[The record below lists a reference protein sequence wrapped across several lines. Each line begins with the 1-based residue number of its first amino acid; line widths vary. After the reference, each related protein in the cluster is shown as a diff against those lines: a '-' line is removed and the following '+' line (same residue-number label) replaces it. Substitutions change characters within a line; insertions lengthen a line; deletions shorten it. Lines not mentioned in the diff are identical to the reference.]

1 MTISLRLATKED
13 AATLASLGSRTFTD
27 TFGHLYDPD
36 DLDLFLKS
44 HAEEHWAA
52 ELCDPEFA
60 VLLVEV
66 PGKSGAEAVGY
77 AKVGPP
83 HLPFE
88 PRGTAVELRQF
99 YLVKAWQ
106 GHGLAD
112 EMMAWVIDQAEQ
124 RGGDDL
130 YLSVFVDNHRARRF
144 YERWGFV
151 AEGRYA
157 FMVGSH
163 ADEDVVMRRPL

>member
-1 MTISLRLATKED
+1 MTITLRPATKDD
-13 AATLASLGSRTFTD
+13 AATLAALGARTFTD
-27 TFGHLYDPD
+27 TFGHLYDSD

-66 PGKSGAEAVGY
+66 SGEAVGY

-124 RGGDDL
+124 QDGNDL

-144 YERWGFV
+144 YERWGFI

-163 ADEDVVMRRPL
+163 ADEDIVMRRPL

>member
-1 MTISLRLATKED
+1 MTVELRPAARAD
-13 AATLASLGSRTFTD
+13 AATLASLGSRTFSD

-36 DLDLFLKS
+36 DLDLFLKT

-52 ELCDPEFA
+52 ELCDPEFS

-66 PGKSGAEAVGY
+66 KGEAVGY

-112 EMMAWVIDQAEQ
+112 EMMAWVIDQAER

-130 YLSVFVDNHRARRF
+130 YLSVFVDNHRARKF

-157 FMVGSH
+157 FMVGNH
-163 ADEDVVMRRPL
+163 ADEDIVMRRPL

>member
-1 MTISLRLATKED
+1 MTITLRPATKAD
-13 AATLASLGSRTFTD
+13 AATLASLGARTFTD
-27 TFGHLYDPD
+27 TFGHLYNPD
-36 DLDLFLKS
+36 DLDLFLQS

-66 PGKSGAEAVGY
+66 SGEAVGY

-124 RGGDDL
+124 QDGNDL

-144 YERWGFV
+144 YERWGFI

-163 ADEDVVMRRPL
+163 ADEDIVMRRPL

>member
-1 MTISLRLATKED
+1 M
-13 AATLASLGSRTFTD
+13 
-27 TFGHLYDPD
+27 
-36 DLDLFLKS
+36 
-44 HAEEHWAA
+44 
-52 ELCDPEFA
+52 CDPEFA

-66 PGKSGAEAVGY
+66 SGEAVGY

-124 RGGDDL
+124 QDGNDL

-144 YERWGFV
+144 YERWGFI

-163 ADEDVVMRRPL
+163 ADEDIVMRRPL

>member
-1 MTISLRLATKED
+1 MNVAFRLAGTDD
-13 AATLASLGSRTFTD
+13 APALSKLGADTFTE
-27 TFGHLYDPD
+27 TFGHLYQPA
-36 DLDLFLKS
+36 DLALFLTN
-44 HAEEHWAA
+44 HGEDHWRQ
-52 ELCDPEFA
+52 ELADPEFS
-60 VLLVEV
+60 VLIAENEA
-66 PGKSGAEAVGY
+66 GEAVGY
-77 AKVGPP
+77 AKIGPP

-99 YLVKAWQ
+99 YLLEPFQ
-106 GHGLAD
+106 GRGLAD
-112 EMMAWVIDQAEQ
+112 EMMQWVIDEAQK

-130 YLSVFVDNHRARRF
+130 YLSVFIDNHKARKF

>member
-1 MTISLRLATKED
+1 MTITLRPATKDD
-13 AATLASLGSRTFTD
+13 AATLASLGARTFTD

-66 PGKSGAEAVGY
+66 SGEAVGY

-112 EMMAWVIDQAEQ
+112 EMMAWVIDQDEQ
-124 RGGDDL
+124 QDGNDL

-144 YERWGFV
+144 YERWGFI

-163 ADEDVVMRRPL
+163 ADEDIVMRRPL

>member
-1 MTISLRLATKED
+1 MTVTLRPATKAD
-13 AATLASLGSRTFTD
+13 AATLAALGARTFTD

-36 DLDLFLKS
+36 DLDTFLKT

-60 VLLVEV
+60 VLLVET
-66 PGKSGAEAVGY
+66 GAGEAVGY
-77 AKVGPP
+77 AKIGPP

-88 PRGTAVELRQF
+88 PRGVAVELRQF
-99 YLVKAWQ
+99 YLVKEWQ
-106 GHGLAD
+106 GRGIAD

-124 RGGDDL
+124 RKGDDL
-130 YLSVFVDNHRARRF
+130 YLSVFVDNTRARKF

-157 FMVGSH
+157 FMVGAH
-163 ADEDVVMRRPL
+163 ADEDIVMRKQL

>member
-1 MTISLRLATKED
+1 MTITLRPATKAD
-13 AATLASLGSRTFTD
+13 AATLASLGARTFTD

-36 DLDLFLKS
+36 DLDLFLKN

-66 PGKSGAEAVGY
+66 SGEAVGY

-112 EMMAWVIDQAEQ
+112 EMMGWVIDQAEQ
-124 RGGDDL
+124 QDGNDL

-144 YERWGFV
+144 YERWGFI

-163 ADEDVVMRRPL
+163 ADEDIVMRRPL

>member
-1 MTISLRLATKED
+1 MSVIFRLAGTDD
-13 AATLASLGSRTFTD
+13 APQLSKLGAETFTE
-27 TFGHLYDPD
+27 TFGHLYDPS
-36 DLDLFLKS
+36 DLALFLVN
-44 HAEEHWAA
+44 HGEGQWRQ
-52 ELCDPEFA
+52 ELADPEFA
-60 VLLVEV
+60 VLI
-66 PGKSGAEAVGY
+66 AENEGVAIGY

-88 PRGTAVELRQF
+88 PRGIGVELRQF
-99 YLVKAWQ
+99 YLLEPWQ
-106 GHGLAD
+106 GQGLAD
-112 EMMAWVIDQAEQ
+112 TMMQWAIDEAER

-130 YLSVFVDNHRARRF
+130 YLSVFVGNHRARNF

-157 FMVGSH
+157 FMVGNH

>member
-1 MTISLRLATKED
+1 MTITLRPATKAD
-13 AATLASLGSRTFTD
+13 AATLASLGARTFTD

-36 DLDLFLKS
+36 DLDLFLQS
-44 HAEEHWAA
+44 HAKEHWAA

-66 PGKSGAEAVGY
+66 SGEAVGY

-124 RGGDDL
+124 QDGNDL

-144 YERWGFV
+144 YERWGFI

-163 ADEDVVMRRPL
+163 ADEDIVMRRPL

>member
-1 MTISLRLATKED
+1 MTITLRPATKAD
-13 AATLASLGSRTFTD
+13 AATLASLGARTFTD

-36 DLDLFLKS
+36 DLDLFLQS

-66 PGKSGAEAVGY
+66 SGEAVGY

-88 PRGTAVELRQF
+88 PRGTAIELRQF
-99 YLVKAWQ
+99 YLIKAWQ

-124 RGGDDL
+124 QDGNDL

-144 YERWGFV
+144 YERWGFI

-163 ADEDVVMRRPL
+163 ADEDIVMRRPL